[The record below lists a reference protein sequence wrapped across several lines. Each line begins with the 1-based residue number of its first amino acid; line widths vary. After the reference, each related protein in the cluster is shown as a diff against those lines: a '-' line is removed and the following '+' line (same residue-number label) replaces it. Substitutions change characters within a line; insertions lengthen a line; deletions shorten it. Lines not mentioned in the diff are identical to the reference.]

1 IELGL
6 AKRGKWFKDEPA
18 AAAPAG
24 LLPSISGQGVI
35 QGNVVLGGGILPTL
49 TLGGAINGGNNGFGV
64 GASATVGLFGKVL
77 PTVSVGGGAAA
88 GVGNNLAVAALS
100 ATVSEGGGLN
110 GLVAPANAGVSVNG
124 EVGLQFSNG
133 VHGLVGG
140 NGGVWGT
147 AGYGGFFIPSSTAM
161 ANFGGNFE
169 LLFNN
174 QGAAAPTPST

>member
-1 IELGL
+1 MTFCRFGL
-6 AKRGKWFKDEPA
+6 HQPA
-18 AAAPAG
+18 
-24 LLPSISGQGVI
+24 LLPPLVQ
-35 QGNVVLGGGILPTL
+35 VLPLVQSKLFCCHSSAASPR
-49 TLGGAINGGNNGFGV
+49 NNGFGV

-169 LLFNN
+169 FLFNN